1 MTGRRRQPSYPS
13 QERRVEGLRPD
24 PVILPGQYNGA
35 DCVVLGAAKKN
46 GQNKIGLHTNRQ
58 KERWNSHSRNT
69 FSWFGPY
76 QRGFMTCGCPVS
88 VRVSDFCCD
97 GQAHRLTWAKF
108 SREYRHELDKA
119 NRTIK
124 NHDQKFTLR
133 VLESLAKFF
142 LRAGTHRR
150 LAAGPRRERQDRR
163 AALFDGLPSSGCG
176 RWTSC
181 SRETKFTGW
190 SRTRTR
196 NPVGRS
202 WHGQAKR

>member
-1 MTGRRRQPSYPS
+1 MRILIRIFTVIGC
-13 QERRVEGLRPD
+13 VE
-24 PVILPGQYNGA
+24 YNGA

-46 GQNKIGLHTNRQ
+46 GQDKIGLHTNRQ
-58 KERWNSHSRNT
+58 KERWKSHSRNT

-108 SREYRHELDKA
+108 SREYRHELFIAGSLDKA

-133 VLESLAKFF
+133 VLESLAKRGNVT
-142 LRAGTHRR
+142 LMCHCAENAST
-150 LAAGPRRERQDRR
+150 
-163 AALFDGLPSSGCG
+163 LPSLA
-176 RWTSC
+176 
-181 SRETKFTGW
+181 F
-190 SRTRTR
+190 
-196 NPVGRS
+196 
-202 WHGQAKR
+202 